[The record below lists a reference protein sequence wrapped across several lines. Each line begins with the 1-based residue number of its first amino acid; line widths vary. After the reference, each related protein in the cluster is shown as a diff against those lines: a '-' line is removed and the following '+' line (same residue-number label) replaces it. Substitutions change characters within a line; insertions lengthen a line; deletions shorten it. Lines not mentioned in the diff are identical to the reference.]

1 MWHTDR
7 QHTLRLPLSDIA
19 RVQAGY
25 LCRTK
30 VEPVP
35 GGTHRLLQTRDVS
48 ARGDIDLDTVVAFN
62 PERNPDL
69 YRVSEGDILIIARG
83 QDHRAHLVQIDLHDT
98 LASSVFHIIRPDR
111 DVILPGYLAWWLN
124 QPDIQAEIKAGSRG
138 TGIGYV
144 SRQHMEQI
152 PVMLPH
158 RDMQER
164 IASTMALWHRRHSLQ
179 SQLDQKRQTMIQ
191 ALCRQAV
198 RADKD

>member
-1 MWHTDR
+1 MQGTDNVN
-7 QHTLRLPLSDIA
+7 LGA
-19 RVQAGY
+19 RYLYQVANVQAGY
-25 LCRTK
+25 LSRSRVKPSVT
-30 VEPVP
+30 
-35 GGTHRLLQTRDVS
+35 GSYRLLQSRDVS
-48 ARGDIDLDTVVAFN
+48 GEGIDLKAAVTFV

-83 QDHRAHLVQIDLHDT
+83 QDHRAHLVQIELHDT

-152 PVMLPH
+152 PVMLPP

-164 IASTMALWHRRHSLQ
+164 IASAMALWHRRHSLQ